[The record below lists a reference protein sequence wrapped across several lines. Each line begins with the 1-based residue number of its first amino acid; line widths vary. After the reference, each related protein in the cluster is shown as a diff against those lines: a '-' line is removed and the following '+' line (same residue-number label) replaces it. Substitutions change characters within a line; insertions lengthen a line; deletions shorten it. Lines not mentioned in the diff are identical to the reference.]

1 MGVLKDLVEIADNRR
16 NRFVDDWKNQNKRVI
31 GYTCT
36 YVPEEIFYAVDILPY
51 RISGKGVND
60 TSLADAHLARV
71 NCSFARCCLEVG
83 ISGGFD
89 FLDGVVFLTSCDHMR
104 RCYYNWKMHEKALP
118 FMHMLPVPHLITEDA
133 LQYYKEEVLFLKE
146 AVEKHFDVKI
156 TPQRLGE
163 AISLYNETR
172 RLLGKLYDLR
182 AADVPQFTGAETL
195 SILSAGSKMPK
206 TEFNGMLSNLL
217 AETEKGPKT
226 SDGQIRL
233 LVAGSLM
240 DEPDFLENVEDLGAV
255 VVADTMCYGA
265 RTFWG
270 MVDEDIDPIDALV
283 DRYFNHPSCP
293 RMVGEYK
300 QRLAFLKDQ
309 AGKARIDGVILEA
322 IKFCD
327 LSGTDNA
334 LLKHDLEKAGIPVV
348 ELERQYGPLADA
360 GRIRTRVQAFIERIG
375 R

>member
-1 MGVLKDLVEIADNRR
+1 
-16 NRFVDDWKNQNKRVI
+16 
-31 GYTCT
+31 
-36 YVPEEIFYAVDILPY
+36 
-51 RISGKGVND
+51 
-60 TSLADAHLARV
+60 
-71 NCSFARCCLEVG
+71 
-83 ISGGFD
+83 
-89 FLDGVVFLTSCDHMR
+89 
-104 RCYYNWKMHEKALP
+104 
-118 FMHMLPVPHLITEDA
+118 
-133 LQYYKEEVLFLKE
+133 
-146 AVEKHFDVKI
+146 
-156 TPQRLGE
+156 
-163 AISLYNETR
+163 
-172 RLLGKLYDLR
+172 
-182 AADVPQFTGAETL
+182 
-195 SILSAGSKMPK
+195 
-206 TEFNGMLSNLL
+206 MLSNLL
-217 AETEKGPKT
+217 AETEKEPKT

-255 VVADTMCYGA
+255 VVADTMCYGS
-265 RTFWG
+265 RTFQG
-270 MVDEDIDPIDALV
+270 TVDEDIDPMDALV